1 MERAFMQNRPLAAAG
16 AILTGMAIISVID
29 QFLRVIAADSSLWTF
44 HLIRSVMMWGLALA
58 YVVWRGTPLR
68 VVSWR
73 GMVFRSVFLSSA
85 MMIYFGALAFMP
97 VAQAAA
103 GLFTSPIWV
112 LVFSVVFFG
121 LRIGVWRV
129 LAVGLGFVGILA
141 VLSPDPATV
150 GPLTFVPVLAGAFY
164 AIAMISTREWCP
176 EEGSLEMTLA
186 GFTAMWLWGLVGVI
200 VVGLVGPEAPAGA
213 DGFVMRGWVW
223 PTAEVWFWLWVQ
235 AAGSLVAVMFLTR
248 AYQLA
253 EASYVGVFEYALL
266 GFSALFGWLVWGEVL
281 GWVGLIGIA
290 MIAAGGVIIAL
301 RSRTAPEAEANAQAV
316 SPNG

>member
-1 MERAFMQNRPLAAAG
+1 MQNRPLAAAG

-186 GFTAMWLWGLVGVI
+186 GFTAM
-200 VVGLVGPEAPAGA
+200 
-213 DGFVMRGWVW
+213 
-223 PTAEVWFWLWVQ
+223 
-235 AAGSLVAVMFLTR
+235 
-248 AYQLA
+248 
-253 EASYVGVFEYALL
+253 
-266 GFSALFGWLVWGEVL
+266 
-281 GWVGLIGIA
+281 
-290 MIAAGGVIIAL
+290 
-301 RSRTAPEAEANAQAV
+301 
-316 SPNG
+316 